1 MASEYL
7 RKSVADRRTGA
18 NLIGISVDTSNIRDL
33 TPEFEMA
40 FNQLEAFAKQ
50 TDEIKINSEKK
61 KIQLEIE
68 KSRLEFKD
76 KYLTDPSVYS
86 SQEKWDEVTRLYEE
100 ERKKAKKRISESS
113 YLSADEKVL
122 YNENIDLDFKR
133 SWLDP
138 KMKRNGVVA
147 QERVD
152 TATML
157 LETAVNNSCLEDL
170 YKTDTIDNFI
180 KQAGE
185 IYSPLIKLGISTDGD
200 KNKAIIKG
208 MSKIEGTRL
217 SRKLESDILYNPML
231 SDEQKKAEI
240 NKAIETLKS
249 PQRINDITENMTKEF
264 GYDNYEKE
272 YLKSS
277 LKAQYENAS
286 IELDKKLYNL
296 SVQNKTQKSLEALQ
310 KKENNFDN
318 KMIKAVEKND
328 PFEYIKVKYDLD
340 LTTKEALSVQ
350 SSSYYQEMSG
360 CTIADFKDPNNIII
374 GRVVSDEGI
383 SEIKGALSFISKNGT
398 IEVTTQDQANI
409 IEEYIARNYTEQGD
423 DIAMRKDLGNR
434 IPGLNPTVLL
444 KGKENPIYYTTWDI
458 LKRGKDNKFG
468 VAKNGNLLGL
478 KDDSQKN
485 YNILLST
492 PIDKKGNTLNTVKGK
507 QVLHRFLY
515 GYMIMNKSQDA
526 KLEKRMEKPE
536 KALQY
541 ILENDN
547 VFAKFKEMLPA
558 LYELSVSPINYVE
571 ARIKPYERQASIIN
585 NSEVKEDGTGKQIN
599 GI

>member
-231 SDEQKKAEI
+231 SEEQKKAEI
-240 NKAIETLKS
+240 SKAIETLKN

-310 KKENNFDN
+310 KKENC
-318 KMIKAVEKND
+318 K
-328 PFEYIKVKYDLD
+328 
-340 LTTKEALSVQ
+340 
-350 SSSYYQEMSG
+350 
-360 CTIADFKDPNNIII
+360 
-374 GRVVSDEGI
+374 
-383 SEIKGALSFISKNGT
+383 
-398 IEVTTQDQANI
+398 
-409 IEEYIARNYTEQGD
+409 
-423 DIAMRKDLGNR
+423 
-434 IPGLNPTVLL
+434 
-444 KGKENPIYYTTWDI
+444 
-458 LKRGKDNKFG
+458 
-468 VAKNGNLLGL
+468 
-478 KDDSQKN
+478 
-485 YNILLST
+485 
-492 PIDKKGNTLNTVKGK
+492 
-507 QVLHRFLY
+507 
-515 GYMIMNKSQDA
+515 
-526 KLEKRMEKPE
+526 
-536 KALQY
+536 
-541 ILENDN
+541 
-547 VFAKFKEMLPA
+547 
-558 LYELSVSPINYVE
+558 
-571 ARIKPYERQASIIN
+571 SIIDMLQ
-585 NSEVKEDGTGKQIN
+585 KI
-599 GI
+599 

>member
-40 FNQLEAFAKQ
+40 FNQLEAFAKE
-50 TDEIKINSEKK
+50 TDNLKIESEKR
-61 KIQLEIE
+61 KIALEIAQ
-68 KSRLEFKD
+68 SRVDFKE
-76 KYLTDPSVYS
+76 KYLSDPTVYN
-86 SQEKWDEVTRLYEE
+86 SQEKWNEVSKLYEE
-100 ERKKAKKRISESS
+100 ERKKAKKRISESK
-113 YLSADEKVL
+113 YLSADEKAL
-122 YNENIDLDFKR
+122 YGEDVDLDFKKD
-133 SWLDP
+133 WLDP
-138 KMKRNGVVA
+138 LNKRNGAVI
-147 QERVD
+147 QERIS
-152 TATML
+152 AAMS
-157 LETAVNNSCLEDL
+157 N
-170 YKTDTIDNFI
+170 IDMITSIASMGN
-180 KQAGE
+180 
-185 IYSPLIKLGISTDGD
+185 IYDNGVIE
-200 KNKAIIKG
+200 KAIKDIKTEYKDLISLG
-208 MSKIEGTRL
+208 VQTESDMNFTLAQKIPMIEGSLFFKKLDQDIIKNPNYATAKEKMAEVDKIIDIFKNPERL
-217 SRKLESDILYNPML
+217 EKIS
-231 SDEQKKAEI
+231 EQYGFEDNTKKYFELKTAEVYG
-240 NKAIETLKS
+240 NLKKDVE
-249 PQRINDITENMTKEF
+249 RN
-264 GYDNYEKE
+264 
-272 YLKSS
+272 
-277 LKAQYENAS
+277 
-286 IELDKKLYNL
+286 LYNL

-468 VAKNGNLLGL
+468 VAKNGNPLGL
-478 KDDSQKN
+478 SGSSQRN
-485 YNILLST
+485 YTELINT
-492 PIDKKGNTLNTVKGK
+492 PIDKNGNTLNTVKGK
-507 QVLHRFLY
+507 QVLNRFLY
-515 GYMIMNKSQDA
+515 GYMIMNKTQDA

>member
-1 MASEYL
+1 MSSEYL

-18 NLIGISVDTSNIRDL
+18 NLIGISVDTNNMRDL

-76 KYLTDPSVYS
+76 KYLSDPSVYS
-86 SQEKWDEVTRLYEE
+86 SQEKWDEVSRLYEE
-100 ERKKAKKRISESS
+100 ERKNAKKRISESR
-113 YLSADEKVL
+113 YLSADEKAL
-122 YNENIDLDFKR
+122 YSEDIDLDFKR

-138 KMKRNGVVA
+138 KLKRNSAVA
-147 QERVD
+147 QERVE

-157 LETAVNNSCLEDL
+157 LETAINNACLDDL

-185 IYSPLIKLGISTDGD
+185 IYNPLIKLGISTDGD

-208 MSKIEGTRL
+208 MSSIEGTRL

-231 SDEQKKAEI
+231 SEEQKKAEI
-240 NKAIETLKS
+240 SKAIETLKN
-249 PQRINDITENMTKEF
+249 PQRINDITESMTKEF
-264 GYDNYEKE
+264 GYDDYEKE

-310 KKENNFDN
+310 KKENNIDN
-318 KMIKAVEKND
+318 KMMKAVEKND

-350 SSSYYQEMSG
+350 SSPYYQEMSG
-360 CTIADFKDPNNIII
+360 YTLATFSDPDNPII

-383 SEIKGALSFISKNGT
+383 SEIKGELSFISKDGT

-409 IEEYIARNYTEQGD
+409 IEEYIARNYTKQGD

-444 KGKENPIYYTTWDI
+444 KGKENPTYYTTWDI

-468 VAKNGNLLGL
+468 VAKNGNPLGL
-478 KDDSQKN
+478 SGSSQRN
-485 YNILLST
+485 YTELINT
-492 PIDKKGNTLNTVKGK
+492 PIDKNGNTLNTVKGK
-507 QVLHRFLY
+507 QVLNRFLY

-558 LYELSVSPINYVE
+558 LYELSVSPVNYSE
-571 ARIKPYERQASIIN
+571 AKLFPYERQVN
-585 NSEVKEDGTGKQIN
+585 KQSEVEEDDGENTIYGA
-599 GI
+599 

>member
-7 RKSVADRRTGA
+7 RKSIADRRTGA
-18 NLIGISVDTSNIRDL
+18 NLIGINVDTNNMRDL

-76 KYLTDPSVYS
+76 KYLSDPSVYS
-86 SQEKWDEVTRLYEE
+86 SQEKWDNVSRLYEE
-100 ERKKAKKRISESS
+100 ERKNAKKRISESK
-113 YLSADEKVL
+113 YLSSDEKAL
-122 YNENIDLDFKR
+122 YSENIDLDFKR

-138 KMKRNGVVA
+138 KLKRNSAVA
-147 QERVD
+147 QKRVE

-157 LETAVNNSCLEDL
+157 LETAVNNACLDDL

-185 IYSPLIKLGISTDGD
+185 IYNPLIKLGISTDGD

-208 MSKIEGTRL
+208 MSSIEGTRL

-231 SDEQKKAEI
+231 SEEQKKAEI
-240 NKAIETLKS
+240 SKAIETLKN

-310 KKENNFDN
+310 KKENNIDN
-318 KMIKAVEKND
+318 KMMKAVEKND
-328 PFEYIKVKYDLD
+328 PFEYMKVKYDLD
-340 LTTKEALSVQ
+340 LTTKEALAIENSH
-350 SSSYYQEMSG
+350 YHQEMTG
-360 CTIADFKDPNNIII
+360 YTFPTFADPDNPII

-383 SEIKGALSFISKNGT
+383 SEIKGAISLKTKDGT
-398 IEVTTQDQANI
+398 EEVKTQDRANCV
-409 IEEYIARNYTEQGD
+409 EEYIAKNYTKQGD
-423 DIAMRKDLGNR
+423 DNAMRKDLGNR

-444 KGKENPIYYTTWDI
+444 KGKENPLYYTTWDI
-458 LKRGKDNKFG
+458 LKKGEDNKFK
-468 VAKNGNLLGL
+468 VAKNGNPLGL
-478 KDDSQKN
+478 SGDAQKN
-485 YNILLST
+485 YNKLLST
-492 PIDKKGNTLNTVKGK
+492 PINEKGDTLNTVKGK
-507 QVLHRFLY
+507 QVLNRFFY
-515 GYMIMNKSQDA
+515 GYMEMNKVQDA

-541 ILENDN
+541 ILENDD
-547 VFAKFKEMLPA
+547 VFENFKEMLPI
-558 LYELSVSPINYVE
+558 LYTLKVSPVNYSE
-571 ARIKPYERQASIIN
+571 AKLFPYERQATKQ
-585 NSEVKEDGTGKQIN
+585 SEVEEDDGENAIYGA
-599 GI
+599 